1 MLLQRK
7 IAILAV
13 WLSCSVL
20 LSACST
26 PYRTISAEKD
36 FRQGYY
42 SRAFEKLWMPAHG
55 GNPRAQYALGY
66 LYYYGLGTVR
76 DEDLARAWF
85 RHAAECHYAPA
96 VIAYKR
102 LTNPEYSQYVAIQ
115 TRASNRNVKTY
126 KFYGVESAVHSSE
139 QPKLAQKTAPHSLK
153 KDTHNVQNNK
163 SIRKSRKSVKSQKIT
178 RSKH

>member
-1 MLLQRK
+1 MLFLRK
-7 IAILAV
+7 IAILSTMIAG
-13 WLSCSVL
+13 SL
-20 LSACST
+20 LLASCST

-42 SRAFEKLWMPAHG
+42 ARAFEKLWMPAHS

-85 RHAAECHYAPA
+85 RHAAECHYPPA

-102 LTNPEYSQYVAIQ
+102 LTNPEYTQYVDVQ
-115 TRASNRNVKTY
+115 TPVSKALPKTY
-126 KFYGVESAVHSSE
+126 KFYGDNQQSSS
-139 QPKLAQKTAPHSLK
+139 KRVTSKSK
-153 KDTHNVQNNK
+153 NK
-163 SIRKSRKSVKSQKIT
+163 VRKSK
-178 RSKH
+178 

>member
-7 IAILAV
+7 VAILAV
-13 WLSCSVL
+13 WLSCCVL

-26 PYRTISAEKD
+26 PYRTISAERD
-36 FRQGYY
+36 FRQGHYT
-42 SRAFEKLWMPAHG
+42 RAFEKLWMPAHS

-96 VIAYKR
+96 VIAYQR
-102 LTNPEYSQYVAIQ
+102 LTNPEYTQYVAVQ
-115 TRASNRNVKTY
+115 TSASNQKVKTF
-126 KFYGVESAVHSSE
+126 KFYGDDTAARSSE
-139 QPKLAQKTAPHSLK
+139 QLKRTQKAAAHSVK
-153 KDTHNVQNNK
+153 KNTQNLRNNK
-163 SIRKSRKSVKSQKIT
+163 LVRKSRKSVKSQNIT